1 MWYFFHR
8 LKEYS
13 DTQKIL
19 NAPRVL
25 DGDRHHIKQL
35 EHELGIL
42 PCSDAECESC
52 TGVSKRVRYD
62 PALDSYHLTTRASG
76 QFITTTIAREIFDD
90 HYYRLGIK

>member
-1 MWYFFHR
+1 MRLFLFIVPLVVVPAMWYFFHR

-62 PALDSYHLTTRASG
+62 PALDSYHLTTG
-76 QFITTTIAREIFDD
+76 EGMI
-90 HYYRLGIK
+90 